1 MSPHLRS
8 RAALA
13 AVMLAGV
20 LALAG
25 CAVAPV
31 RAPPPAV
38 VSSAERDAAMAAQGA
53 REAALALHPDW
64 RLEGRVALTNNGRGG
79 SGRLEW
85 QQRGGDFSVG
95 LSAPVTRQGWR
106 LSGRQGDV
114 VLEGL
119 DGGPHRGTDAATVL
133 REATGWEIPVGALA
147 SWVRGARAGGDSV
160 PMDGSMDVGPA
171 ELEFS
176 ADGRLVRLRQQG
188 WTLDYADWQPQ
199 PDGLDLPMRISASRD
214 AARVRLVVDAWDDA
228 SP

>member
-1 MSPHLRS
+1 MSAHPRS

-13 AVMLAGV
+13 AVMFAGV

-25 CAVAPV
+25 CAVAPM
-31 RAPPPAV
+31 RAPPPV
-38 VSSAERDAAMAAQGA
+38 VLSPAEHDAAMAAQA
-53 REAALALHPDW
+53 AHEAALALHPDW

-85 QQRGGDFSVG
+85 QQHGGDFSVE

-106 LSGRQGDV
+106 LSGREGDV

-119 DGGPHRGTDAATVL
+119 DGGPRRGTDAATLL

-147 SWVRGARAGGDSV
+147 SWVRGARAGVSAPTG
-160 PMDGSMDVGPA
+160 GSRA
-171 ELEFS
+171 ELEFA
-176 ADGRLVRLRQQG
+176 ADGRLIRLHQDG
-188 WTLDYADWQPQ
+188 WTLDYADWQAR
-199 PDGLDLPMRISASRD
+199 PDGTVLPMRISASRD
-214 AARVRLVVDAWDDA
+214 AARVRLVVDAWGDG

>member
-1 MSPHLRS
+1 MSAPPRS

-31 RAPPPAV
+31 RAPPPV
-38 VSSAERDAAMAAQGA
+38 VLSSAERDAAMAAQA
-53 REAALALHPDW
+53 AHEAALALHPDW
-64 RLEGRVALTNNGRGG
+64 HLAGRVALTNNGRGG

-85 QQRGGDFSVG
+85 QQHGGDFSVE

-106 LSGRQGDV
+106 LSGREGDV

-119 DGGPHRGTDAATVL
+119 DGGPRRGTDAATVL

-147 SWVRGARAGGDSV
+147 SWVRGARAAD
-160 PMDGSMDVGPA
+160 GPA

-176 ADGRLVRLRQQG
+176 ADGRLARLRQQG
-188 WTLDYADWQPQ
+188 WTLEYADWQRQ
-199 PDGLDLPMRISASRD
+199 AEGTVLPMRISASRD
-214 AARVRLVVDAWDDA
+214 TARVRLVVDAWGDA

>member
-1 MSPHLRS
+1 MSAPPRS
-8 RAALA
+8 RAALT

-31 RAPPPAV
+31 RAPAPAV
-38 VSSAERDAAMAAQGA
+38 LPSAERDTAMAAQGA
-53 REAALALHPDW
+53 HEAALALHPDW

-85 QQRGGDFSVG
+85 QQHGGDFSVE

-106 LSGRQGDV
+106 LSGREGDV

-119 DGGPHRGTDAATVL
+119 DGGPRRGADAATVL
-133 REATGWEIPVGALA
+133 REATGWEIPVASLT
-147 SWVRGARAGGDSV
+147 SWVRGARAAGGA
-160 PMDGSMDVGPA
+160 A

-176 ADGRLVRLRQQG
+176 AEGQLARLRQHG
-188 WTLDYADWQPQ
+188 WTLEYADWQPQ
-199 PDGLDLPMRISASRD
+199 PDGTDLPMRISASRD
-214 AARVRLVVDAWDDA
+214 AARVRLVVDAWGDA